1 MIDEKLMV
9 RDIERRKAA
18 DLIYSSAVKTAP
30 KAEEAPRRRIRTNRR

>member
-30 KAEEAPRRRIRTNRR
+30 KAEEAPAEENKD